1 MTLRIPI
8 MSNAASLPSLIA
20 SLAVAGVVA
29 AQDVEPLV
37 LPGAEETVRPTATH
51 PFAQMAHGDVR
62 LSAVSQI
69 PVAKTWAVEDL
80 VQVVVVEQSTERIDQ
95 RRDLEKEGLAK
106 AEVAEF
112 SNFNIGSFTFSPS
125 TSTELPGFEIGAE
138 KEFEGQGRYSRKD
151 QMSDRFT
158 AKVAE
163 VKPNGNLVIEA
174 RVVRNWSGD
183 QTEITLTGVVN
194 PDWITP
200 AGSILSTQ
208 VADLK
213 IDKVHSGAVED
224 TTQRGFFAEVLNFLF
239 AF

>member
-1 MTLRIPI
+1 MMNAFLLRSML
-8 MSNAASLPSLIA
+8 MSCC
-20 SLAVAGVVA
+20 LAGGAT

-37 LPGAEETVRPTATH
+37 LPGAGQASEAGSTH
-51 PFAQMAHGDVR
+51 PFASMTLSDPR
-62 LSAVSQI
+62 LVAVSQI
-69 PVAKTWAVEDL
+69 PVAKEWAVEDL
-80 VQVVVVEQSTERIDQ
+80 VQVVVVEQSTEKIDQ

-106 AEVAEF
+106 VEVAEF
-112 SNFNIGSFTFSPS
+112 TNLDFGSFTLNPS
-125 TSTELPGFEIGAE
+125 TSSDLPGFEIGAE

-194 PDWITP
+194 PDWITSS
-200 AGSILSTQ
+200 GSILSTQ

>member
-1 MTLRIPI
+1 MSHELRIVSVI
-8 MSNAASLPSLIA
+8 VSLSVVGG
-20 SLAVAGVVA
+20 AV

-37 LPGAEETVRPTATH
+37 LPGADQTTQAVAKH
-51 PFAQMAHGDVR
+51 PFAQMSHGDLR
-62 LSAVSQI
+62 LAAVSQI
-69 PVAKTWAVEDL
+69 PVAKTWEVEDL

-112 SNFNIGSFTFSPS
+112 TDFSLGSFTFSPS
-125 TSTELPGFEIGAE
+125 TSTDLPGFEIGAE

>member
-1 MTLRIPI
+1 MNHWKPTMSYAFLLRSTLVSACI
-8 MSNAASLPSLIA
+8 
-20 SLAVAGVVA
+20 VGGVH
-29 AQDVEPLV
+29 AQDVQPLV
-37 LPGAEETVRPTATH
+37 LPGAQRPATTGPSH
-51 PFAQMAHGDVR
+51 PFAPLSLADPR
-62 LSAVSQI
+62 LTAVSQI
-69 PVAKTWAVEDL
+69 PIAKEWAVEDL
-80 VQVVVVEQSTERIDQ
+80 VQVVVVEQSTEKIDQ

-106 AEVAEF
+106 VEVAEF
-112 SNFNIGSFTFSPS
+112 ANFDIGSFTFSPS
-125 TSTELPGFEIGAE
+125 TSPDLPGFEIGAE

-163 VKPNGNLVIEA
+163 VKPNGNLIIEA

-194 PDWITP
+194 PEWITSS
-200 AGSILSTQ
+200 GSILSTQ
-208 VADLK
+208 IADLK